1 MSHAPSA
8 ARIVRTRASPE
19 AVFEPIKDSMVFETH
34 MQMAFTMMLDGM
46 TRR

>member
-8 ARIVRTRASPE
+8 VRIVRTRASPE
-19 AVFEPIKDSMVFETH
+19 AVFEPLKDPMVFEAH
-34 MQMAFTMMLDGM
+34 MQMSFAMTLDGM